1 MTESRRIV
9 LNTLATYGRS
19 LFTLACSL
27 FTSRW
32 ILMSLGHSD
41 YGLFG
46 VVGGL
51 MAFIAFFNTVL
62 GGASTLVEYD
72 VLFDATM
79 EVVTK

>member
-1 MTESRRIV
+1 MTENRRIA
-9 LNTLATYGRS
+9 LNALATDGRS

-32 ILMSLGHSD
+32 ILMALGHSD

-51 MAFIAFFNTVL
+51 MAFIAFFN
-62 GGASTLVEYD
+62 SSFSWSQDTLLVFPPL
-72 VLFDATM
+72 V
-79 EVVTK
+79 